1 MANEVVTLQKTECA
15 ELEEPF
21 AMGKVGSST
30 MPHKRNPM
38 YSEGVVSLS
47 KIVRSTV
54 PLAIE
59 CMVGEHERDMR
70 PWQTEWE
77 FIGRVSN
84 MADAALTESIHIFSD
99 LIVRPENIEKNL
111 FKLQG
116 LMLSEAVM
124 MRMGKRIGR
133 QEAHEV
139 VYEAAMAAFE
149 KGISFKEVLLN
160 DQRVLKDFDVA
171 EIDEVLDPH
180 NYVGL
185 AKEYVDSVLGSEHE
199 S

>member
-1 MANEVVTLQKTECA
+1 
-15 ELEEPF
+15 
-21 AMGKVGSST
+21 
-30 MPHKRNPM
+30 
-38 YSEGVVSLS
+38 
-47 KIVRSTV
+47 
-54 PLAIE
+54 
-59 CMVGEHERDMR
+59 
-70 PWQTEWE
+70 
-77 FIGRVSN
+77 
-84 MADAALTESIHIFSD
+84 
-99 LIVRPENIEKNL
+99 
-111 FKLQG
+111 
-116 LMLSEAVM
+116 
-124 MRMGKRIGR
+124 MGKRIGR